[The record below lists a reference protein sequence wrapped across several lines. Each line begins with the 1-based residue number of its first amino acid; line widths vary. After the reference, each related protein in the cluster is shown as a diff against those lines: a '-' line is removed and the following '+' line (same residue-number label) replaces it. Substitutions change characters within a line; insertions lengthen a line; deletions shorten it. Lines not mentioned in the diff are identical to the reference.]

1 MFARYEL
8 CGFKYDL
15 LNGKQTQPCQI
26 TVVTELVEYETKTV
40 LAKRSRTCPSQNHKS
55 VVTENDVSDREL
67 QNGRCQ
73 AGDDDVSAEAIA
85 EECGCS
91 AGGKAEEH
99 VKD

>member
-26 TVVTELVEYETKTV
+26 TVVTELVEYETGTV
-40 LAKRSRTCPSQNHKS
+40 LAKRSRACPSQNHKS

-67 QNGRCQ
+67 QEQ
-73 AGDDDVSAEAIA
+73 AVAKLATMTFPPRPLPKNA
-85 EECGCS
+85 
-91 AGGKAEEH
+91 AAPRAARPRNM
-99 VKD
+99 